1 MGEGIRPPRGSLP
14 PAECMAEHSRSGRG
28 VVVAAQLIGGALS
41 NIPAGAGVS
50 RFGSRAMMSLGML
63 VCSLGGLLALLATG
77 FASLFL
83 ALLVSGIGYSCFNV
97 GVSALMRDVCPPQF
111 RGRVVSIKGG
121 LGRMAMMVG
130 TAIGGLVADSSGLPA
145 TVALRA
151 LLPLAGLVVYLTLP
165 CCLDRRATAD
175 SGGTRS
181 PGAIAAAKT
190 SIYEEPALSTCGVV
204 RLTRRKLCTA
214 GYIAFSIMMVRNAR
228 RILIPLAGESVGLGV
243 AEIGGAMSLMSLADS
258 LCFPLV
264 GVLSDRH
271 GRKFTGVPACKC
283 SRSHRVFLR
292 SLKQR
297 LHRRNAVGRVPAARQ
312 ARQLVRRRR
321 AHARSACHRHRQWHE
336 LRHHLDDG

>member
-1 MGEGIRPPRGSLP
+1 
-14 PAECMAEHSRSGRG
+14 MAEHPRPGRG

-63 VCSLGGLLALLATG
+63 VCSLGGVLALLASG
-77 FASLFL
+77 FASLFI

-97 GVSALMRDVCPPQF
+97 GVSALMRDVCPAQF

-151 LLPLAGLVVYLTLP
+151 LLPLAGLAVYLTLP
-165 CCLDRRATAD
+165 CCLARR
-175 SGGTRS
+175 SGGRRDDGGPSS
-181 PGAIAAAKT
+181 PGAIAAAAKS

-214 GYIAFSIMMVRNAR
+214 GYIAFSIMTVRNAR
-228 RILIPLAGESVGLGV
+228 RILIPLCGESVGLGV

-283 SRSHRVFLR
+283 SRSRRVFLRR

-297 LHRRNAVGRVPAARQ
+297 LRRRNAVGGVPAARQ
-312 ARQLVRRRR
+312 AQQLVRRRR
-321 AHARSACHRHRQWHE
+321 AHARSACHRHWKRHEQWH
-336 LRHHLDDG
+336 HLHDG